1 MPHWDS
7 IESLRW
13 HRDMAGI
20 IIPIKRG
27 TLVQMENDNTN
38 IQKGKYAIIRP
49 NSQTGHSPSNR
60 YETYK
65 EAINAAKVLC
75 EQSTTSA
82 EYQVVKIVANVS
94 SKPLVRVIV
103 VR

>member
-1 MPHWDS
+1 MDYSS
-7 IESLRW
+7 IDAR
-13 HRDMAGI
+13 
-20 IIPIKRG
+20 
-27 TLVQMENDNTN
+27 VQWYMVTAKGEFNLMDTNDNTN
-38 IQKGKYAIIRP
+38 NKTGKYAIIRP

-65 EAINAAKVLC
+65 QAVNAAKVLC

>member
-1 MPHWDS
+1 MFKIGVHYYQYNNEWFYYNENGD
-7 IESLRW
+7 L
-13 HRDMAGI
+13 
-20 IIPIKRG
+20 IP
-27 TLVQMENDNTN
+27 MDNDN
-38 IQKGKYAIIRP
+38 IPKGKYAIIRP

-65 EAINAAKVLC
+65 QAINAAKVLC

-82 EYQVVKIVANVS
+82 EYQVVKIVANVT
-94 SKPLVRVIV
+94 SKPMVRVIV